1 MANTYSQMY
10 VQIVF
15 AVLGRE
21 NIIPKKNKEELHKYI
36 TGIVKNRG
44 QKLLAINCMPDHA
57 HIFIG
62 FKPDICIS
70 DIVRDIKTA
79 TSLFIKEK
87 RWVKGAFYWQNGF
100 GSFTYSHSQ
109 LTTVINYINSQEEH
123 HKIKTFK
130 EEYLEFLKWFNV
142 EYNEQ
147 YLFDWYE

>member
-15 AVLGRE
+15 TVQGRE
-21 NIIPKKNKEELHKYI
+21 NIILQNNKEELHKYI
-36 TGIVKNRG
+36 TGIIKNRG
-44 QKLLAINCMPDHA
+44 QKLLAVNCMPNHT

-62 FKPDICIS
+62 FKPNICIS
-70 DIVRDIKTA
+70 DLVRDIKTA

-87 RWVKGAFYWQNGF
+87 RWINGMFYWQEGF

-109 LTTVINYINSQEEH
+109 LTDVINYINNQEVH
-123 HKIKTFK
+123 HKRKSFK
-130 EEYLEFLKWFNV
+130 EEYFELLKKFDI
-142 EYNEQ
+142 EYNEL